1 MVEVP
6 IFIVNGLLDSGK
18 TSLIKEIIENNV
30 SYQTG
35 NTLLVICEEGE
46 VEYEDDWRNEFNVH
60 IAYVSSQ
67 EELTKEFLISLDEQY
82 TPGQIV
88 LEMNSFF
95 DLEQIEFPEYMPLY
109 QQITLLDA
117 SKFALYFT
125 NMKQIINNL
134 VKYSSLVVFNRC
146 DGVTELATFRRQ
158 IRALNKDCQIGFE
171 GKNGQLTSML
181 DEDLPY
187 DITKDTILLEE
198 EDYPTWYID
207 VFDNYEKYLGKT
219 IRFKSFVRDILPQT
233 IVIGRN
239 VMTCC
244 ENDIQFLGYEV
255 IDETSSMVSIGD
267 CINLDCVVTH
277 EYSSFAKEEVVM
289 LHAKKIAKLP
299 KEEEKILSL

>member
-207 VFDNYEKYLGKT
+207 VD
-219 IRFKSFVRDILPQT
+219 RKS
-233 IVIGRN
+233 
-239 VMTCC
+239 
-244 ENDIQFLGYEV
+244 
-255 IDETSSMVSIGD
+255 
-267 CINLDCVVTH
+267 VV
-277 EYSSFAKEEVVM
+277 
-289 LHAKKIAKLP
+289 
-299 KEEEKILSL
+299 